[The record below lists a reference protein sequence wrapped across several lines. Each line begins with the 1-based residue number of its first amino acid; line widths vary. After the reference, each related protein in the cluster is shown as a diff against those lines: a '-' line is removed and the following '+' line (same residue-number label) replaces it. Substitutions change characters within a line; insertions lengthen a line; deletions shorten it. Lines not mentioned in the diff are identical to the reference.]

1 MKRLLVWFQEHC
13 VSGLLVGI
21 VLMSGCAGL
30 VNESQTFPPPKLP
43 PGVKPSTSPPPAPG
57 RIQRPEASMWPVRI
71 LNTGQGFGLIPKE
84 GFEYLSETTTSRGGS
99 FDAIPSIDRVNR
111 WLHSSNYKCM
121 QSIVFSW
128 DGTSTG
134 TWYETAGE
142 KRVVIECR
150 GDCREVRYSLGA
162 RSSFP
167 ITIDHFGLSQPM
179 PVLHFIGPYYADGYT
194 VQWRF
199 TRPTLV
205 GDGPQ
210 IAIHIWSGGL
220 FLGEEDVCRLD
231 K

>member
-1 MKRLLVWFQEHC
+1 M
-13 VSGLLVGI
+13 
-21 VLMSGCAGL
+21 
-30 VNESQTFPPPKLP
+30 
-43 PGVKPSTSPPPAPG
+43 
-57 RIQRPEASMWPVRI
+57 
-71 LNTGQGFGLIPKE
+71 
-84 GFEYLSETTTSRGGS
+84 
-99 FDAIPSIDRVNR
+99 
-111 WLHSSNYKCM
+111 
-121 QSIVFSW
+121 
-128 DGTSTG
+128 STG

-162 RSSFP
+162 RSSFS

-194 VQWRF
+194 VQRRF
-199 TRPTLV
+199 ARSTPV
-205 GDGPQ
+205 GDGPP